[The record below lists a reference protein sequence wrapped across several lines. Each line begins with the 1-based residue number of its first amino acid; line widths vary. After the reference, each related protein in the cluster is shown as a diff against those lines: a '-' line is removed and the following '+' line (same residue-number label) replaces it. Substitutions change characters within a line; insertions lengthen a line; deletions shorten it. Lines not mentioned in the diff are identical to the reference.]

1 MIIHK
6 KSSFSIFVAL
16 MATCTG
22 SMSIFGTSTHGT
34 VAAAA
39 VVVVDD
45 TAAAAAIDASSL
57 LRGHRRL
64 DDEDEEDGTSSCL
77 SIPDT
82 ICASGDHEVLCG
94 LFQKYDTI
102 DTALSSSEGGN
113 DWIVFAPNDDAFASS
128 KTMQTLLEDTLD
140 DADVQDVLEFH
151 VASVEANTTTISAA
165 SSCGEKLNMFN
176 GDDSRTKC
184 KNGNMY
190 QTGTGN
196 LPGNHD
202 DEDDR
207 SAIGPQIIDPDDP
220 IEACNGII
228 HVLDGVMLPK
238 LSRSAVLAGSTDED
252 DVEDDVDE
260 DDEIGSPIMTQNGDY
275 LDPDKCYG
283 IVGTCTN
290 STSGGTQMNFNRPA
304 QLVGECPPN
313 SVCSGNGNC
322 ECNLGYC
329 AVADDKCQY
338 IPKPPATQY
347 TQTVRV
353 RKEWRTLS
361 DNEIERIAK
370 AFSIM
375 NTTDTLT
382 GREKYGKHFW
392 NAQDLVVFH
401 VCAVVDPRCDQAHFG
416 PNFMTF
422 HRAYLLL
429 IENSL
434 RAVDPEILALPY
446 WAMQLDSKNGIYN
459 PRNPDATD
467 KDKYIFTNKYFGRYF
482 TREED
487 DFVVTDGL
495 FAYWSVP
502 EWVFNETNVYN
513 DPSLAGQLRYGPD
526 SDMGRSSLNTTHPGI
541 NKVST
546 CIALGLYL
554 PAQPGTAQPSENP
567 ASVQC
572 TQGSEDS
579 ECQKS
584 MFGCGCGATDQVQN
598 DESYRPGYNAVGQG
612 ARSIPDYCSD
622 DCLKDSTKCPLYA
635 RSDHYSCSAYVQRNP
650 ADKIYSNRFASNTN
664 EITFTK
670 EDFNMCT
677 NPRNVNSWMEWQ
689 NCIEKRTD
697 GVCEIRVDDEMTK
710 WQWLVSSQTGMA
722 PSVGNFSHFSNEG
735 REKEIQSQFHKVNA
749 DVQDSLD
756 VLAGLKPD
764 ETALSPNGQGRSE
777 YVGLATVWGCAN
789 PMGYVD
795 TANGRIGIN
804 NLHAQGHIR
813 IGLDMFDTGTSST
826 DMGAFHG
833 HHAHVDMSNL
843 MWMQQMGNEGK
854 VRHYGYPTGDQ
865 TRKNSRE
872 WIATAGLSPYGTS
885 GPFGTYDMTYCQDY
899 SVSYRYN
906 GTRPEVQDIE
916 GPKSYS
922 FLEGGPWL
930 HGTTLGEVITEHFPF
945 FDLYADYDGGDRGYT
960 HKDVI
965 EHSFPDRTDYIYD
978 KMTEYYPN
986 ICTDSKDCPPL
997 PGFN

>member
-1 MIIHK
+1 MC
-6 KSSFSIFVAL
+6 L
-16 MATCTG
+16 LL
-22 SMSIFGTSTHGT
+22 
-34 VAAAA
+34 
-39 VVVVDD
+39 
-45 TAAAAAIDASSL
+45 SL
-57 LRGHRRL
+57 YSLRL
-64 DDEDEEDGTSSCL
+64 L
-77 SIPDT
+77 
-82 ICASGDHEVLCG
+82 
-94 LFQKYDTI
+94 LFY
-102 DTALSSSEGGN
+102 
-113 DWIVFAPNDDAFASS
+113 F
-128 KTMQTLLEDTLD
+128 
-140 DADVQDVLEFH
+140 
-151 VASVEANTTTISAA
+151 
-165 SSCGEKLNMFN
+165 
-176 GDDSRTKC
+176 
-184 KNGNMY
+184 
-190 QTGTGN
+190 
-196 LPGNHD
+196 
-202 DEDDR
+202 
-207 SAIGPQIIDPDDP
+207 
-220 IEACNGII
+220 
-228 HVLDGVMLPK
+228 
-238 LSRSAVLAGSTDED
+238 
-252 DVEDDVDE
+252 
-260 DDEIGSPIMTQNGDY
+260 
-275 LDPDKCYG
+275 
-283 IVGTCTN
+283 
-290 STSGGTQMNFNRPA
+290 
-304 QLVGECPPN
+304 
-313 SVCSGNGNC
+313 
-322 ECNLGYC
+322 
-329 AVADDKCQY
+329 
-338 IPKPPATQY
+338 
-347 TQTVRV
+347 
-353 RKEWRTLS
+353 
-361 DNEIERIAK
+361 
-370 AFSIM
+370 
-375 NTTDTLT
+375 
-382 GREKYGKHFW
+382 
-392 NAQDLVVFH
+392 
-401 VCAVVDPRCDQAHFG
+401 
-416 PNFMTF
+416 
-422 HRAYLLL
+422 YLL
-429 IENSL
+429 
-434 RAVDPEILALPY
+434 
-446 WAMQLDSKNGIYN
+446 
-459 PRNPDATD
+459 
-467 KDKYIFTNKYFGRYF
+467 
-482 TREED
+482 
-487 DFVVTDGL
+487 
-495 FAYWSVP
+495 
-502 EWVFNETNVYN
+502 
-513 DPSLAGQLRYGPD
+513 GPD

-622 DCLKDSTKCPLYA
+622 DCLKDSTKCLLYA

-749 DVQDSLD
+749 DVQDSLA

-965 EHSFPDRTDYIYD
+965 EHSFPDRTDYIVSIKVQACYRD
-978 KMTEYYPN
+978 QRIVKCYYHDLVIRHRKLFSLLIPLLTLSHTHTHSSSHSLSYLYIPN
-986 ICTDSKDCPPL
+986 L
-997 PGFN
+997 RL